1 MTNTPLMADAGPAT
15 APEAVVCS
23 ECHRPLRDR
32 VSRAVGIGPVCDP
45 DNHPRGGRRRPAGPG
60 QLTITTTETRM
71 PGPALY
77 RRRPIDMEAIQW
89 TGDNAAELHA
99 FAGSRFAEVP
109 AEDRGDDPDETA
121 QLLES
126 THSSWVGLLVGDW
139 VGKVD
144 GGFHLFSAET
154 MAAGYDRVAAPA
166 AER

>member
-1 MTNTPLMADAGPAT
+1 
-15 APEAVVCS
+15 
-23 ECHRPLRDR
+23 
-32 VSRAVGIGPVCDP
+32 
-45 DNHPRGGRRRPAGPG
+45 
-60 QLTITTTETRM
+60 M

-77 RRRPIDMEAIQW
+77 RRRPIEMEAVQW
-89 TGDNAAELHA
+89 TGDNTAEMTA
-99 FAGSRFAEVP
+99 FAGTCFAEVP

-154 MAAGYDRVAAPA
+154 MAAGYDRVAAPG